1 MATPRQVRTWIAQ
14 AEADLAAS
22 KIAADGLK
30 ECHRRYWIQQ
40 SYEKSIKAYA
50 MMRWRGAPAD
60 EAEFA
65 RLFLLQ
71 HSPLKTIEG
80 TNTPLSKA
88 LHLLRRETLAF
99 VRSLDNADILLKID
113 ATTPRND
120 PAEVS
125 YRYPFLVD
133 GEYVAPASYDDWDAY
148 QGNVPGAQSA
158 VIRLLA
164 AVKEELRIFARTP
177 K

>member
-1 MATPRQVRTWIAQ
+1 MATPTQVRTWIEQ
-14 AEADLAAS
+14 ADADLVAARVEH
-22 KIAADGLK
+22 DGLG

-40 SYEKSIKAYA
+40 SYEKAIKAYA
-50 MMRWRGAPAD
+50 LMRWTGGAGD
-60 EAEFA
+60 EAQFA

-71 HSPLKTIEG
+71 HSPLTTVAEA
-80 TNTPLSKA
+80 NTPLSKP
-88 LHLLRRETLAF
+88 LHLLAREVEAF
-99 VRSLDNADILLKID
+99 VRSFDNATLLLKID

-133 GEYVAPASYDDWDAY
+133 GDYKAPASYDDWDAY
-148 QGNVPGAQSA
+148 QGNVAGAQAA
-158 VIRLLA
+158 VARLLG
-164 AVKEELRIFARTP
+164 AVKDELKIFARTP